1 MHFSHLLRV
10 FGSALLL
17 PLILSSPLP
26 CSGAERWKMQFYYN
40 KDQSILD
47 LRDLQCPSV
56 QRCIAAG
63 VIIEKND
70 HERGSVLVTSDG
82 GKQWSFVDFR
92 DRPLSM
98 FFLNESVGWIAAEHG
113 VWETD
118 ESGRTW
124 KKVEVLKKG
133 IQRIY
138 FIDRSHGYAIG
149 FPNALYETTDGGK
162 TWPRL
167 AATSDVTLAKSE
179 AASYDCIDFLGDH
192 GLILGSVIGPDA
204 DRFPAWMDPLQG
216 SRRRERKS
224 LVVGLETYDRGKNWK
239 STSASAYGNLT
250 EMKLVKDGFL
260 LLLFQYKDSYTVPSD
275 LVKDKF
281 G

>member
-47 LRDLQCPSV
+47 FRDLQCPSV

-82 GKQWSFVDFR
+82 GKQWSFVELR

-124 KKVEVLKKG
+124 KKVEGLKKG
-133 IQRIY
+133 IKRIY
-138 FIDRSHGYAIG
+138 FINRSHRSAIG
-149 FPNALYETTDGGK
+149 LPKALYETTDAEL
-162 TWPRL
+162 TWHIM
-167 AATSDVTLAKSE
+167 AAPSYVT
-179 AASYDCIDFLGDH
+179 FT
-192 GLILGSVIGPDA
+192 
-204 DRFPAWMDPLQG
+204 Q
-216 SRRRERKS
+216 
-224 LVVGLETYDRGKNWK
+224 
-239 STSASAYGNLT
+239 
-250 EMKLVKDGFL
+250 
-260 LLLFQYKDSYTVPSD
+260 
-275 LVKDKF
+275 
-281 G
+281 